1 MKYDDEYYVLTE
13 QGASGQYMLGKIK
26 GSDDGLSRLL
36 SQRSIKR
43 LVRGPGKVRVN
54 RGDKARFSPCDYHDT
69 GDDLVSEK
77 FKQVIETFK
86 PQHVDFYQTDI
97 INGDQVWSEH
107 YFMHIWNHYRVM
119 HHGRSRIK
127 GTYVNDDFILK
138 SFSLD
143 EKLLDKI
150 PLQERLIFRLSEKP
164 QFLFHETVVTA
175 LKAAN
180 LTGVGFKKVKDW
192 GISSGFDDDFY
203 ADL

>member
-13 QGASGQYMLGKIK
+13 QGASGQYMLGQID
-26 GSDDGLSRLL
+26 GSDDGLERLL

-54 RGDKARFSPCDYHDT
+54 QGDKALFSPCDYHDT

-86 PQHVDFYQTDI
+86 PQYVDFYQADI

-119 HHGRSRIK
+119 HQGRSKID
-127 GTYVNDDFILK
+127 GTYVDDDFILE

-143 EKLLDKI
+143 ENLLDKI
-150 PLQERLIFRLSEKP
+150 PLQERLIFRLSEDP
-164 QFLFHETVVTA
+164 QFLFHETVVAA